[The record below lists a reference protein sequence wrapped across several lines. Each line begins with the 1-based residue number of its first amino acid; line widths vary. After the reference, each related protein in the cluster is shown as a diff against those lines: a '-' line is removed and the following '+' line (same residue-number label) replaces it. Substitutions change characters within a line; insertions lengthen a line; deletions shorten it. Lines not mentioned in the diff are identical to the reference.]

1 MVEMSV
7 GQKLKHLRGDKTQA
21 EIAAQVGVTESAI
34 KMYEADER
42 VPRDGIK
49 VRLANLFGLTVGS
62 LFFGE

>member
-42 VPRDGIK
+42 SPRDSIK
-49 VRLANLFGLTVGS
+49 IRLANLFGLTVGS